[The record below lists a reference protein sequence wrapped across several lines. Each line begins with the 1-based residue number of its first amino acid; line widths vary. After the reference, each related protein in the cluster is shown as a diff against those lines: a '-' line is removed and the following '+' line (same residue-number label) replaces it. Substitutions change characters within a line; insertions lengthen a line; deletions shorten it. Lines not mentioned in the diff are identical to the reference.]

1 MPVSS
6 VDCPSEDQL
15 AARRQLDEARQAL
28 RDRKQLTRRKIIAG
42 AAMLAEAA
50 DDPAVRQVVRR
61 VLTARVIRPLDRS
74 VVADL
79 LDG

>member
-61 VLTARVIRPLDRS
+61 VLTARVIRPIDRT
-74 VVADL
+74 VIADL